1 MAKLHG
7 YTRITL
13 RNPISGNILK
23 DIESENTFQGAK
35 IAAGM
40 RNLGVANA
48 SILAGDDT
56 RLRALWSQYV
66 GGLFLFQNSITE
78 GDSYMSAGNKM
89 IGNGS
94 WNVTNNQEPNEL
106 GSFNSIESS
115 ASASAVTQVYD
126 FSTQQANG
134 QISCV
139 ALTSRLGGLIGYGN
153 PSGKVYTA
161 ADVEWSQYLTLYKSI
176 NPLDAEDG
184 GHRCIIGNK
193 YYRFNYDSTTHKMTV
208 HKWNVPLTQGSVF
221 DWLDDSSTLLDMSSF
236 HYSTIFENAYSAW
249 SPVPSGGK
257 IYFIPQDWFNI
268 AVGGTIYYIEYN
280 PANGTLTEKSFT
292 NSLSVALVGRYI
304 NIAHGLLFFTIH
316 NSYKIEVFDATTSVH
331 VRTLETP
338 DDAQWNNFRNGGEF
352 PNGLVVLTGVVSSNS
367 TTKNVTW
374 FYDTVN
380 DTFYPA
386 NASGVYGICSDAS
399 TPLFYDAT
407 AGAIWNSRRYDLVAV
422 NNPLYLA
429 TINNLQSPVT
439 KTAAQTM
446 KVTYTL
452 TEA

>member
-1 MAKLHG
+1 MLHG
-7 YTRITL
+7 RTKIELY
-13 RNPISGNILK
+13 NPTTKVKEIIK
-23 DIESENTFQGAK
+23 SENTFQGAK
-35 IAAGM
+35 IATGM

-94 WNVTNNQEPNEL
+94 WNVINNQEPNEL
-106 GSFNSIESS
+106 GSFNSVESS
-115 ASASAVTQVYD
+115 ASASAITQVYD

-153 PSGKVYTA
+153 PSGEVYTV
-161 ADVEWSQYLTLYKSI
+161 ADVMWEQYTYLIRSL
-176 NPLDAEDG
+176 NPSDAEDG
-184 GHRCIIGNK
+184 GHRCIVGNK

-221 DWLDDSSTLLDMSSF
+221 DWLDDTSLLDMSSF
-236 HYSTIFENAYSAW
+236 HYSTIFENNSNSW
-249 SPVPSGGK
+249 NCIPSGGK
-257 IYFIPQDWFNI
+257 IYFIPENEFNI

-292 NSLSVALVGRYI
+292 NSLSVALVGHYI

-316 NSYKIEVFDATTSVH
+316 NNYKIEVFDATTSVH

-338 DDAQWNNFRNGGEF
+338 NDAQNHNYRNGGEF
-352 PNGLVVLTGVVSSNS
+352 PNGLVVLTGIVSSNS
-367 TTKNVTW
+367 TNKNVTW

-380 DTFYPA
+380 DTFYPT
-386 NASGVYGICSDAS
+386 NASGVYGMCSGGV
-399 TPLFYDAT
+399 TPLFYDSVT
-407 AGAIWNSRRYDLVAV
+407 DCIWNSRRFDIVAV